1 MKNYLFYIHANLLIC
16 INNLFINLLINYIF
30 SCAFEDKTL
39 SRKIQ
44 VKKCVFKEKSIKNI
58 ICYYHCILCVG

>member
-16 INNLFINLLINYIF
+16 INNLFINSLINYIF
-30 SCAFEDKTL
+30 SCAYEDKTL

-44 VKKCVFKEKSIKNI
+44 VKKYVFKEKID
-58 ICYYHCILCVG
+58 